1 MRQIAERAGVNR
13 STVSLALRDDYRL
26 KPETRERIQAV
37 AAEMGYRRN
46 PTVAQLMTQ
55 LRAGQK
61 HHFHSNLALLD
72 FGISHVTPH
81 TELRDGVDRHAH
93 DLGYGLE
100 VFHSK
105 EITPSR
111 LEQILIARGIK
122 GLLITSLWG
131 DNRLPDSYLPLW
143 PKFSCCV
150 IGGHTINPELH
161 FVADDIY
168 STSMRAV
175 EELRR
180 LGFRRIG
187 LAIHKRIN
195 IQMEHRFVAGY
206 LAGHLRHSPLRH
218 PPIHLLEPEV
228 EAEPA
233 SRAKFLSWLERVK
246 PQVVVCMQLE
256 ILEWI
261 REAGYRVPQDVSV
274 VHLDVFLGGKAWA
287 GMLQKRALW
296 GAAAVDTVVGQI
308 NRKETGLPTSPKCIL
323 IQSIWQPGDTLGAPP
338 RLLTGKRVSP

>member
-1 MRQIAERAGVNR
+1 MPESASNPPPTLRQIAERAGVDR
-13 STVSLALRDDYRL
+13 STVSLALRNDYRL

-100 VFHSK
+100 IFHGR
-105 EITPSR
+105 EITPRR

-131 DNRLPDSYLPLW
+131 DNRLPDSFITLW

-150 IGGHTINPELH
+150 IGAHSINPELH
-161 FVADDIY
+161 FVADDNY
-168 STSMRAV
+168 STAMRAV

-187 LAIHKRIN
+187 LAIHKKIN
-195 IQMEHRFVAGY
+195 FQMEYRFVAGY
-206 LAGHLRHSPLRH
+206 LAGHLSHSPLRY
-218 PPIHLLEPEV
+218 PPVLLLEPD
-228 EAEPA
+228 
-233 SRAKFLSWLERVK
+233 SRAEFLS
-246 PQVVVCMQLE
+246 C
-256 ILEWI
+256 
-261 REAGYRVPQDVSV
+261 
-274 VHLDVFLGGKAWA
+274 
-287 GMLQKRALW
+287 KRQ
-296 GAAAVDTVVGQI
+296 AAITD
-308 NRKETGLPTSPKCIL
+308 R
-323 IQSIWQPGDTLGAPP
+323 
-338 RLLTGKRVSP
+338 